1 MTSTFDIQRLEDL
14 MNDITSRIINYN
26 GTEDLNSMVD
36 FHGSDIDIE
45 DAFGN
50 THRLNHVWLTGNGN
64 IVVNVDDG
72 EEIFA
77 NKLDEVELQRIL
89 QAINDQHDEIELQ
102 KTLQAFKGN
111 GNPSKETFFRVTFR
125 SEVTIKG
132 RSLEDAKLKF
142 EYMSLYDPNSGC
154 QYVETTSVEDIDTNE
169 DLTDQWQ
176 DINV

>member
-89 QAINDQHDEIELQ
+89 QAINEH
-102 KTLQAFKGN
+102 GN
-111 GNPSKETFFRVTFR
+111 GNQSKETFFRVTFR
-125 SEVTIKG
+125 SELTIKG